1 MTRLGIYVQVPFCQT
16 KCTYCNFHT
25 GVVSAARFA
34 PYAEAVCRDVR
45 EHRELLKAAGVD
57 WPGRLGRSDGA
68 PLERKT
74 ENPGTDSIVDTVYFG
89 GGTPSLLDPAH
100 VQKILEA
107 IRESF
112 ATELAEV
119 TLEADPE
126 TVEAGNAGAWVR
138 AGINR
143 VSFGLQSFV
152 DKELVAA
159 GRMHRRADIYRAV
172 PILREAGI
180 FNISFDLIA
189 GLPHQTKESWRQSL
203 EELQALGPEHVS
215 IYLLEIDEG
224 SRLGSELLRGGA
236 RYSAG
241 AVPSEDGMAEFYEMA
256 QKVLR
261 AAGYHHYEI
270 SNWAKP
276 GFESKHNLKYWR
288 REAYLGFGAGAHSF
302 SGTER
307 WANAHDAAAYVTAV
321 QGGRLPVEQHER
333 LTAESALEEELF
345 LGLRQLDGID
355 IARIERDYGVALA
368 KRFDPLALAGLVE
381 REGSVVR
388 LAPGRLSVSN
398 EVFVE
403 LMK

>member
-34 PYAEAVCRDVR
+34 PYAEAVCREIR
-45 EHRELLKAAGVD
+45 GHRELLEAAGVD
-57 WPGRLGRSDGA
+57 WPGRLRHRHGA
-68 PLERKT
+68 PLESKGET
-74 ENPGTDSIVDTVYFG
+74 PGTDLIVDTVYFG
-89 GGTPSLLDPAH
+89 GGTPSLLDAAH
-100 VQKILEA
+100 LQKILEA
-107 IRESF
+107 IREGF

-126 TVEAGNAGAWVR
+126 TIEAEKAGAWVR

-172 PILREAGI
+172 PILREVGI

-224 SRLGSELLRGGA
+224 SRLGSELLRGGG

-241 AVPSEDGMAEFYEMA
+241 AVPSEDEMAEFYETA
-256 QKVLR
+256 QRELR

-307 WANAHDAAAYVTAV
+307 WANVHDAAAYVSAV
-321 QGGRLPVEQHER
+321 QGGGLPVEQQEK

-355 IARIERDYGVALA
+355 LGRIEREYGVTLA
-368 KRFDPLALAGLVE
+368 SRFDPLMVAGLVE
-381 REGSVVR
+381 RDGGVVR
-388 LAPGRLSVSN
+388 LARNRLAVSN